1 MEYRYHIKQFRWLE
15 DSKSFYAEAYHLECA
30 MPDGSIH
37 PECFPNQ
44 KGQFF
49 IDNPKTG
56 GFRRFRFVKQVETW
70 VKDENENDQWEVI
83 EWEFESEDGIKCY
96 IGIN

>member
-56 GFRRFRFVKQVETW
+56 GFRRFRFVEEIINRIIDDNVGLNYEI
-70 VKDENENDQWEVI
+70 I
-83 EWEFESEDGIKCY
+83 EWIFESEDGIKCY
-96 IGIN
+96 ISIN